1 MRPQINLTGQKGVE
15 RKYGGS
21 LFRKCLIHFCVN
33 VTLCL
38 IYLSTMCVRSEIN
51 SFLSSDDLNT
61 ETSRHQKVFLET
73 WKLGATSFGVIY
85 KPSNTSL
92 THTLWDFQLKRIYHK
107 RAHDILSFFK
117 CRTCYFNC
125 HAFNAALSHLSHI
138 KEPFVIVMIRQSTHR
153 VHLWQC

>member
-1 MRPQINLTGQKGVE
+1 MRRTENIDYQRQHMRPQINLTGQKGVQ

-38 IYLSTMCVRSEIN
+38 IYLSTMCLRSEIN
-51 SFLSSDDLNT
+51 FFLSSDDLNT
-61 ETSRHQKVFLET
+61 ETSCSKTVPCIRLEHQKVYLET

-92 THTLWDFQLKRIYHK
+92 THSHIVGLPAEAHLSQTCAWHFVIFQMSHLLFQLSR
-107 RAHDILSFFK
+107 F
-117 CRTCYFNC
+117 
-125 HAFNAALSHLSHI
+125 
-138 KEPFVIVMIRQSTHR
+138 
-153 VHLWQC
+153 